1 MPMTSERILAII
13 RSRLLKI
20 LAKALPYI
28 YLQLDK
34 NLCVYFPSDSFGAL
48 EENLLIGH
56 NIYFDIL
63 SITEADTIIDLGAHA
78 GSFTIYAILY
88 SKPGARIIAVEPS
101 NNNFIFLLANL
112 KLFENVIK
120 EKSLEI
126 LALKKAVWSYRG
138 VLKFVDVDW
147 SEGGYVTPS
156 QSVHSKV
163 HVEAITLDDIL
174 NLSKGKILIK
184 MDIEGAEVEVLNSS
198 KELNKVHALAIEAHG
213 NEQALIKILN
223 KHGFKTKIVTYK
235 LNPQLCRYWLRI
247 KPKHYGIIVA
257 LYRFLVSSTVVPTI
271 TLIKAVNAK
280 QRQLNSK

>member
-1 MPMTSERILAII
+1 MTSERILAII
-13 RSRLLKI
+13 RSRLLKM
-20 LAKALPYI
+20 LAKAPPYI

-56 NIYFDIL
+56 NIYFDIP
-63 SITEADTIIDLGAHA
+63 SIAEADTIIDLGAHA

-138 VLKFVDVDW
+138 VLKFVDVGW
-147 SEGGYVTPS
+147 SEGGYATPS

-184 MDIEGAEVEVLNSS
+184 TDIEGAEVEVLNSS
-198 KELNKVHALAIEAHG
+198 KELNKVHALAMEAHG

-247 KPKHYGIIVA
+247 KPKHYGILVA
-257 LYRFLVSSTVVPTI
+257 LYRFLVSSIIMPTI

>member
-1 MPMTSERILAII
+1 MTSERILAII

-257 LYRFLVSSTVVPTI
+257 LYRFLVSSIIMPTI

>member
-1 MPMTSERILAII
+1 MTSERILAII
-13 RSRLLKI
+13 RSRLLKM

-48 EENLLIGH
+48 EENLLIGR
-56 NIYFDIL
+56 NIYFDIP
-63 SITEADTIIDLGAHA
+63 SIAEADTIIDLGAHV

-112 KLFENVIK
+112 NLFENVIK

-138 VLKFVDVDW
+138 VLKFVDVGW
-147 SEGGYVTPS
+147 SEGGYVTS
-156 QSVHSKV
+156 FQSVHSKV

-184 MDIEGAEVEVLNSS
+184 TDIEGAEVEVLNSS
-198 KELNKVHALAIEAHG
+198 KELNKVHALAMEAHG

-257 LYRFLVSSTVVPTI
+257 LYRFLVSSIVMPTI

-280 QRQLNSK
+280 HRQLNSK

>member
-1 MPMTSERILAII
+1 
-13 RSRLLKI
+13 
-20 LAKALPYI
+20 
-28 YLQLDK
+28 
-34 NLCVYFPSDSFGAL
+34 VYFPSDSFGAL
-48 EENLLIGH
+48 EENLLIGR
-56 NIYFDIL
+56 NIYFDIP
-63 SITEADTIIDLGAHA
+63 SIAEADTIIDLGAHA

-101 NNNFIFLLANL
+101 NNNFMFLLANL

-120 EKSLEI
+120 KKRLEI

-138 VLKFVDVDW
+138 MLKFIDVGW

-156 QSVHSKV
+156 QSIHSKAY
-163 HVEAITLDDIL
+163 VEAITLDEIL

-198 KELNKVHALAIEAHG
+198 KELNRVHALAIEAHG

-223 KHGFKTKIVTYK
+223 KYGFETKIVIYK

-247 KPKHYGIIVA
+247 KPKHYGIPVA
-257 LYRFLVSSTVVPTI
+257 LYRFLVSSTVAPTI

-280 QRQLNSK
+280 QK

>member
-1 MPMTSERILAII
+1 MPMTRERILAIT
-13 RSRLLKI
+13 RSRLLKM

-34 NLCVYFPSDSFGAL
+34 NLCVYFPSDGFGAL
-48 EENLLIGH
+48 EENLLTGH
-56 NIYFDIL
+56 NIYFDIP

-78 GSFTIYAILY
+78 GSFTIYAILH

-101 NNNFIFLLANL
+101 NNNFTFLLANL

-120 EKSLEI
+120 EKRLEI

-138 VLKFVDVDW
+138 ILKFIDIGW

-156 QSVHSKV
+156 QSVHSKAY
-163 HVEAITLDDIL
+163 VEAITLDEIL

-198 KELNKVHALAIEAHG
+198 KELNRVHALAIEAHG

-223 KHGFKTKIVTYK
+223 KHGFKTKIVIYK
-235 LNPQLCRYWLRI
+235 LNPQLYRYWLKI
-247 KPKHYGIIVA
+247 KPKPYGILVA
-257 LYRFLVSSTVVPTI
+257 LYRFLVSSIITPTI

-280 QRQLNSK
+280 QE

>member
-1 MPMTSERILAII
+1 MPMTSERVLAII
-13 RSRLLKI
+13 RSRLLKV

-48 EENLLIGH
+48 EENLLIGR
-56 NIYFDIL
+56 NIYFDIP
-63 SITEADTIIDLGAHA
+63 SIAEADTIIDLGAHA

-101 NNNFIFLLANL
+101 NNNFMFLLANL

-120 EKSLEI
+120 EKRLEI
-126 LALKKAVWSYRG
+126 LALKKAVWSYREM
-138 VLKFVDVDW
+138 LKFVDVSW
-147 SEGGYVTPS
+147 SEGDYVTPS
-156 QSVHSKV
+156 QSVHSKIY
-163 HVEAITLDDIL
+163 VEAITLDEIL

-198 KELNKVHALAIEAHG
+198 KELNRVHALAIEAHG

-223 KHGFKTKIVTYK
+223 KYGFKTKIVIYK

-247 KPKHYGIIVA
+247 KPKHYGILVA
-257 LYRFLVSSTVVPTI
+257 LYRFLVSSTVAPTI

-280 QRQLNSK
+280 QK

>member
-1 MPMTSERILAII
+1 VKQDSVITVLLAAAAII
-13 RSRLLKI
+13 RSNLLKV

-28 YLQLDK
+28 YLRLDK
-34 NLCVYFPSDSFGAL
+34 NLYVHFPSDGFGAL
-48 EENLLIGH
+48 EENLLTSR
-56 NIYFDIL
+56 NIYFDIP

-112 KLFENVIK
+112 KFFENVIK
-120 EKSLEI
+120 EKRLEI

-138 VLKFVDVDW
+138 MLKFVDVGW
-147 SEGGYVTPS
+147 SEGGYITPS
-156 QSVHSKV
+156 QNVHNKV
-163 HVEAITLDDIL
+163 YVETIMLDDIL

-198 KELNKVHALAIEAHG
+198 KELNRVHALAMEVHG

-223 KHGFKTKIVTYK
+223 KHGFKAKIVIYK
-235 LNPQLCRYWLRI
+235 LNPQLCKYWLRI
-247 KPKHYGIIVA
+247 KPKPYGILAA
-257 LYRFLVSSTVVPTI
+257 LYRFLISSTAAPTI

-280 QRQLNSK
+280 

>member
-1 MPMTSERILAII
+1 
-13 RSRLLKI
+13 
-20 LAKALPYI
+20 
-28 YLQLDK
+28 
-34 NLCVYFPSDSFGAL
+34 VYFPSDSFGAL
-48 EENLLIGH
+48 EENLLIGR

-88 SKPGARIIAVEPS
+88 SEPGARIIAVEPS

-138 VLKFVDVDW
+138 VLKFIDVSW

-174 NLSKGKILIK
+174 NLSKGKI
-184 MDIEGAEVEVLNSS
+184 
-198 KELNKVHALAIEAHG
+198 
-213 NEQALIKILN
+213 
-223 KHGFKTKIVTYK
+223 
-235 LNPQLCRYWLRI
+235 
-247 KPKHYGIIVA
+247 
-257 LYRFLVSSTVVPTI
+257 
-271 TLIKAVNAK
+271 
-280 QRQLNSK
+280 